1 MLIYKANL
9 NNKNYIGLFTEE
21 IDKFNRRKI
30 AHRGCAL
37 KKLDGYYF
45 HNAIRKYG
53 YENIKWEI
61 LENNIQNT
69 DSLKERE
76 KFWIRQYGTFGKNGY
91 NMTEGG
97 DGCFGY
103 KHTKQS
109 KEKMSEQRKGRKLT
123 PEWKENI
130 KIAINNNHPR
140 LGKKLSQETKNKIRE
155 KALGRKHTEKTKE
168 AIRQKLKIRK
178 LTDEH
183 KKKIGLKHLGNKYW
197 LNKKHSEETKE
208 KMCNAW
214 KLRKTRVK

>member
-1 MLIYKANL
+1 MLIYKAFL
-9 NNKNYIGLFTEE
+9 NNKNYIGLFSEE

-37 KKLDGYYF
+37 KKLDKYYF

-53 YENIKWEI
+53 WDNIKWEI
-61 LENNIQNT
+61 LEDNIQNT
-69 DSLKERE
+69 DLLKERE
-76 KFWIRQYGTFGKNGY
+76 KFWIKKYDAFGKNGY

-123 PEWKENI
+123 SEWKENI
-130 KIAINNNHPR
+130 KIAIKNNHPR
-140 LGKKLSQETKNKIRE
+140 LGKKHSEETKNKIRE
-155 KALGRKHTEKTKE
+155 KALGRKHSEKTKE

-183 KKKIGLKHLGNKYW
+183 KKKIGLRHLGNKYW
-197 LNKKHSEETKE
+197 LNKKHSKETKE
-208 KMCNAW
+208 KMCNVW